1 MCDPTAFWNAT
12 VSAELSPLPSP
23 TDTFFPRT
31 LIYDWVMSLFK
42 MRTFDMFN
50 ISKQPTIIVEVD
62 IVRQRLVL
70 RREVGSTVF
79 QEPPFH
85 SIFIFLFFPPDE
97 KEANKRVKTYLE
109 TLIFF
114 TGFLSDDGCSRAVLG
129 QWKMKGMAF
138 PNHLQRLCSSSS
150 FFLIFSCLASS
161 ISPFVLFGFL

>member
-1 MCDPTAFWNAT
+1 MIEGCHYLR
-12 VSAELSPLPSP
+12 V
-23 TDTFFPRT
+23 
-31 LIYDWVMSLFK
+31 
-42 MRTFDMFN
+42 RTFDMFN

-62 IVRQRLVL
+62 VVRQRLVL

-114 TGFLSDDGCSRAVLG
+114 TRFLSDDGCRRDVLG

-161 ISPFVLFGFL
+161 ISPFVLFGFLQSLLSSRFTLCAKNSIKNYLKLHHSDLSLHET